1 MLAEKNRQER
11 LRYMT
16 DLSTNL
22 QDLVTANRILAHEG
36 VVDAFGHVSFRH
48 PENPD
53 RYWLSRSR
61 APELVVAEDL
71 MEYTLEGDPLDQQ
84 GRTMYAERPIH
95 GGVYQ
100 ARPDVQA
107 VIHNHS
113 MAVIPYGVTNT
124 PLRPIFHLAA
134 VIGEQVPV
142 WDIHDTFGDT
152 NMLVTTLDQGHD
164 LAKTLGDG
172 RVALMRGHGCVV
184 VGASIKTAVMASIYL
199 QVNAQL
205 LSESLR
211 MGEVNYMSSGEV
223 NLMGQ
228 TQVRPLS
235 GDRAWEY
242 WARRAGC

>member
-1 MLAEKNRQER
+1 
-11 LRYMT
+11 MT

-36 VVDAFGHVSFRH
+36 VVDAFGHVSFRD
-48 PENPD
+48 PGNPD
-53 RYWLSRSR
+53 RYWLSCSR

-71 MEYTLEGDPLDQQ
+71 MEFTLEGEPVDQ
-84 GRTMYAERPIH
+84 RDRAMYAERPIH

-113 MAVIPYGVTNT
+113 MAVIPYGVTDT
-124 PLRPIFHLAA
+124 PLRPNFHLAA

-142 WDIHDTFGDT
+142 WDIRNIFGDT
-152 NMLVTTLDQGHD
+152 NMLVTTMDQGRD
-164 LAKTLGDG
+164 LAKTLGTG

-184 VGASIKTAVMASIYL
+184 VGSSIKTAVMASIYL

-205 LSESLR
+205 LSDSLR
-211 MGEVNYMSSGEV
+211 MGDVTYLSPGEV
-223 NLMGQ
+223 EMMGQ

-242 WARRAGC
+242 WARRAGY